1 MELLSTKEQPAE
13 IMVVDDLEINQS
25 LLAKM
30 IESMG
35 YIAIPALSG
44 AEALALVAKK
54 LPKLFLLDVTMPDM
68 NGFELCEILKSNIL
82 TRDIPVIFISASAE
96 VEDKITGFHLGGVD
110 YISKPFVLAEVTAR
124 ISTHLRMYEM
134 QQQMEIY
141 NWHLNKLINE
151 QIKQIEEQKKNMLY
165 ALAKITESSS
175 NISENHLENVKRN
188 CKTLA
193 QAMQFSLVFE
203 KQVTNSFLENIEIV
217 SPLHDIGKIAIPTD
231 ILNKPEELT
240 EEEKEMVKGHT
251 ITGARI
257 LTEIYAEAEKN
268 EFIQMAIDV
277 ARYHHEKWDGT
288 GYPDGLL
295 GEQIPLAARIVAVI
309 ECYDTLTGKRCYKP
323 EISPEESMAIME
335 KEAGKSFDPDIFDVF
350 RRVQKRM
357 VVNSEKKEGSNE
369 YEDSFS
375 RR

>member
-357 VVNSEKKEGSNE
+357 VVNSEKKERSNE